1 MIVTWR
7 EIGLCH
13 VVWWIVVQRT
23 LTATET
29 VATAMLLLSADHRFG
44 AFGVTLSHRASA
56 VMVALGLMYVSMAD
70 AASVPTAGDFRI
82 RSEFPA
88 TASQP
93 YTANYA
99 TLLLESTPPL
109 PAGTRFLRLAIDDPG
124 PGNATA
130 APLEWAEVGT
140 HARLMLAPNNYSAQ
154 GAWGSPAPSW
164 VQPIK
169 GSVVVH
175 AEAWSDR
182 VGGKQL
188 GVSNTLELYF
198 DHTFSSIRFLP
209 PVVTSLGP
217 GEGLIEF
224 PARAED
230 AARLAKS
237 AELFFFCRVGPT
249 GNHTAAGVPTFSN
262 NCANQYQF
270 ASNRFRVAWSQ
281 PGVYYI
287 MLNGAWNGCVR
298 PAFDSFAADRIF
310 FFLPTAT
317 PCTA

>member
-1 MIVTWR
+1 MIVTWK

-29 VATAMLLLSADHRFG
+29 VATAMLLLAADHRFG
-44 AFGVTLSHRASA
+44 EFGVTLSHRASA

-82 RSEFPA
+82 RSEFTA

-99 TLLLESTPPL
+99 TLLLEATPPL

-164 VQPIK
+164 VPPIK
-169 GSVVVH
+169 GSVAVH
-175 AEAWSDR
+175 AEAWTDR

-188 GVSNTLELYF
+188 GVSNTLEVFF

-224 PARAED
+224 PPRAED
-230 AARLAKS
+230 AARLAQS

-287 MLNGAWNGCVR
+287 MLNGAWNGCVVS
-298 PAFDSFAADRIF
+298 PAFDVFAADRPL
-310 FFLPTAT
+310 LPTET